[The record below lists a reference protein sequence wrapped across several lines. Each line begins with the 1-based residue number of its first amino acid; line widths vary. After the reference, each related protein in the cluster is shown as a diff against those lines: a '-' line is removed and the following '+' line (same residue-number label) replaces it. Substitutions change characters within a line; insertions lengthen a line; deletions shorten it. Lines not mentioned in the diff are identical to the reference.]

1 MSDRTST
8 PYTSLLPPNA
18 TPLERAMESIT
29 VDMLLPV
36 DFDCRSLWS
45 AEQCPVHLL
54 PWLASALGLDDWDDQ
69 WPEHIKRS
77 EVANAIEIQ
86 SIKGT
91 IYSIKKAA
99 ASFGV
104 TTTVREYRDYPDDMA
119 PCHYQITATGGT
131 AEIQYNMEKAVFKA
145 VRASDSF
152 TLVNGTAGGATL
164 NMIGIGRCITMQRF
178 RCPAA

>member
-8 PYTSLLPPNA
+8 PCTSLLPPNA
-18 TPLERAMESIT
+18 TPLERAMEAIT
-29 VDMLLPV
+29 ADMLLPV

-54 PWLASALGLDDWDDQ
+54 PYLASAVGMDDWDDN
-69 WPEHIKRS
+69 WPEHIKRDG
-77 EVANAIEIQ
+77 VATAIEVQ
-86 SIKGT
+86 STKGT

-104 TTTVREYRDYPDDMA
+104 TTTVCEYRDNPATMA
-119 PCHYQITATGGT
+119 PCSYTITATGGS
-131 AEIQYNMEKAVFKA
+131 AAIQASMEKAVFKA

-152 TLVNGTAGGATL
+152 TLVNGTAGGASL
-164 NMIGIGRCITMQRF
+164 NMIGIGRCITLQRF
-178 RCPAA
+178 SCPAA